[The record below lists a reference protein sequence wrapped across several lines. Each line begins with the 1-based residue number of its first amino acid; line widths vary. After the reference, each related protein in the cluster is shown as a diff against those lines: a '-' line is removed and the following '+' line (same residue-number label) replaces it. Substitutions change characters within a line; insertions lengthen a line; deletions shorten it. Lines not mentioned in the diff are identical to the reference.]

1 MNRWVFFSLGQLI
14 VMYNSAA
21 TTLSDWKKISGSCVL
36 QSRKTP
42 SDWLHLHCHIYI
54 YMQKIRNL
62 RASKPEENHRI
73 RVTAP
78 SDQKLCHRD
87 IDFEIF
93 SCHARWIV
101 VVSYHFVSFDL
112 KPFSFFHLQTL
123 LKTTNKLL
131 SGDLHSSLSHLKN
144 QSNHGMTPKSSR
156 CCICHRLYTDD
167 TASGQRDDLLIY
179 RWGSELGVSH
189 SSLKLYLFLKTM

>member
-21 TTLSDWKKISGSCVL
+21 TTLSDWKKISGSWGFKAE
-36 QSRKTP
+36 RH
-42 SDWLHLHCHIYI
+42 HLTGCTYTVIYI

-78 SDQKLCHRD
+78 SDKNLCHRD

>member
-1 MNRWVFFSLGQLI
+1 MNRWVFFLWVNSLLCIILLQPHCQI
-14 VMYNSAA
+14 E
-21 TTLSDWKKISGSCVL
+21 KKYQEVACFKAE
-36 QSRKTP
+36 RH
-42 SDWLHLHCHIYI
+42 HLTGCTYTVIYI

-78 SDQKLCHRD
+78 SDKNLCHRD